1 MVISDSNVTNNDTS
15 WRVETEKMEDLV
27 QICQTQSDH
36 LKWIQIVVEHFLS
49 ESKWMTLKLNLTS
62 AHL

>member
-49 ESKWMTLKLNLTS
+49 ESK
-62 AHL
+62 